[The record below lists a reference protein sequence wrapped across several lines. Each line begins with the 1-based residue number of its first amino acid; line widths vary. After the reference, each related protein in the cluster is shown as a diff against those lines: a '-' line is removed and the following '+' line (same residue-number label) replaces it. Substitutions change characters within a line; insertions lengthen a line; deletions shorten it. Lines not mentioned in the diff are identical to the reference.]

1 MAGIKKAAAAAATKK
16 RFKRTTVSSKQP
28 LAIIR
33 NPKSEVK
40 RHDVGYFDVPII
52 SGTPNVYLLSGAGQG
67 TAVSERVGRKV
78 EPYALQIR
86 STIFQKGTDQVTCYR
101 MVVVADR
108 QNNGG
113 TPAASDYFASVA
125 EMTSPRNQSTID
137 RFVCL
142 MDKFGV
148 VNNQMNEYAL
158 IDEYIKLDKKIEPL
172 QYLGIT
178 ADVAA
183 SSGMNAIYVFI
194 MSDYDITWA
203 YSGGTETGRSGLDF
217 YSSFLYRDN

>member
-1 MAGIKKAAAAAATKK
+1 MSSKKSAAAAATKK
-16 RFKRTTVSSKQP
+16 RFKRTSTFSKQP

-40 RHDVGYFDVPII
+40 RHDVGYFDVAIT
-52 SGTPNVYLLSGAGQG
+52 SGSPSVYLLSGCGQG
-67 TAVSERVGRKV
+67 VAVTERVGRKV

-86 STIFQKGTDQVTCYR
+86 ASIFQKGSDPIACVR

-108 QNNGG
+108 QNNGA

-142 MDKFGV
+142 MDKFSV
-148 VNNQMNEYAL
+148 VNNQL
-158 IDEYIKLDKKIEPL
+158 QQFLLVDEYIKLDKKLEPL
-172 QYLGIT
+172 QYLGAT
-178 ADVAA
+178 ADVASA
-183 SSGMNAIYVFI
+183 SGMNAIYVFI
-194 MSDYDITWA
+194 MTDYDITWA
-203 YSGGTETGRSGLDF
+203 YTGGTESGRSGLDF